1 VILVLQVNQQVVLA
15 NGVDLVIPVSIQLQ
29 DPLVQLVIKVNIK
42 VIVDDQVV
50 FLVRKGKQQLT
61 LAL

>member
-1 VILVLQVNQQVVLA
+1 MILVLQVNQPVVLA
-15 NGVDLVIPVSIQLQ
+15 NGVHLVIPVSIQLQ